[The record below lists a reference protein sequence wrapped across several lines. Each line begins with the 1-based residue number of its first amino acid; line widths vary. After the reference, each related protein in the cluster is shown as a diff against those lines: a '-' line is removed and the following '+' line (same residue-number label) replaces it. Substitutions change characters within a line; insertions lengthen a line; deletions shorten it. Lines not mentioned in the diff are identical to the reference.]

1 MSKEAKREM
10 PTTKA
15 MLITH
20 PVRARILT
28 ALMGRPLT
36 TQQIAALLPDI
47 PLPSLYRHVR
57 TLVEGG
63 ILKAVE
69 EVRVNGA
76 LTKVYAV
83 QEGQTHIHPADVRD
97 ASRAD
102 HLSYFTTFLNV
113 LAETYRGYLEWEG
126 ADLSEMPVHSL
137 METLTLDRE
146 EYAQFMEALRAFLQ
160 PWREKTSG
168 DGRHRLI
175 FAHLIIPDRPDPP
188 LS

>member
-1 MSKEAKREM
+1 MITMSKEAKREM

-63 ILKAVE
+63 
-69 EVRVNGA
+69 RRGA
-76 LTKVYAV
+76 SERRAHQSLR
-83 QEGQTHIHPADVRD
+83 GSGGADPYSPCRCARCVARRPSKLLHDLPERACGDVSRLPGMGGSRPERD
-97 ASRAD
+97 AR
-102 HLSYFTTFLNV
+102 T
-113 LAETYRGYLEWEG
+113 
-126 ADLSEMPVHSL
+126 
-137 METLTLDRE
+137 
-146 EYAQFMEALRAFLQ
+146 
-160 PWREKTSG
+160 
-168 DGRHRLI
+168 
-175 FAHLIIPDRPDPP
+175 
-188 LS
+188 